1 MTLFTEISKPI
12 EKKLKKIGL
21 EQKIEVKFSDFN
33 KDYDVQINNLVGVR
47 KLENYDL
54 IVAEVTKLLKSN
66 KNIETYEISETG
78 FVNIRLHESYI
89 KILLDNQLKYFQ
101 SKIKKNKKK
110 VMFDFGGANIG
121 KSLHVGHIRTLNIGR
136 SLKNIYDFAGFETIS
151 DIHYGDWGMPIAQ
164 IIAFIEKESLDFK
177 TIKHDDLEKI
187 YPLAAKL
194 SKEDKGFYK
203 TALNI
208 SRELNL
214 RDETRINQWKII
226 YDVSTKNIISILDD
240 LNFYFDNYLG
250 ESDVISLLPD
260 FIEYIKK
267 DNLAILDDGAL
278 IANDGQDP
286 PALITKS
293 DGSYMYLTTD
303 IGTIL
308 YREKMFKADKYI
320 YVVDERQKN
329 HFNQLFKLIEFF
341 DLSKSEFLHIG
352 FGTVNDK
359 NGKPLKTRDG
369 ENYKLLQLFNDIQMK
384 LNENNSDEKTVK
396 KLSKSVL
403 TYSDLVTKRTGN
415 YVFDLEKFTN
425 ISGKSAIFIQ
435 YSQVRAKKLL
445 EQSNINYQFLSFTGT
460 ERELLIE
467 IIKFKY
473 YFNLSLNL
481 NEPHH
486 LAEYAYSL
494 CQEFNRFY
502 TNNKIFD
509 ENINDS
515 LKSHRLFVV
524 SMFYETIIKTFQCL
538 GLEPVDNM

>member
-66 KNIETYEISETG
+66 KNIETYEISESG

-164 IIAFIEKESLDFK
+164 IIAFIEKESLNFK
-177 TIKHDDLEKI
+177 SIKHNDLEKI

-194 SKEDKGFYK
+194 SKEDKEFYK

-240 LNFYFDNYLG
+240 LDFYFDNYLG

-267 DNLAILDDGAL
+267 DNLAILDDDAL

>member
-1 MTLFTEISKPI
+1 MLFTEISKPI

-214 RDETRINQWKII
+214 RNETRINQWKII
-226 YDVSTKNIISILDD
+226 YDVSTKNIISILND
-240 LNFYFDNYLG
+240 LDFYFDNYLG

-267 DNLAILDDGAL
+267 DNLAILDDDAL

-538 GLEPVDNM
+538 GLEPVDTM

>member
-1 MTLFTEISKPI
+1 MLFTEISKPI

-21 EQKIEVKFSDFN
+21 EQKIEVKFSGFN

-214 RDETRINQWKII
+214 RNETRINQWKII

-240 LNFYFDNYLG
+240 LDFYFDNYLG

-267 DNLAILDDGAL
+267 DNLAILDDDAL

-329 HFNQLFKLIEFF
+329 HFNQLFKLVEFF

>member
-89 KILLDNQLKYFQ
+89 KILLDNQLKHFQ
-101 SKIKKNKKK
+101 SKIKKNKKT

-136 SLKNIYDFAGFETIS
+136 SLKNIYDLAGFETIS

-164 IIAFIEKESLDFK
+164 IIAFIEKESLDFRS
-177 TIKHDDLEKI
+177 IKHDDLEKI

-214 RDETRINQWKII
+214 RNETRINQWKII

-240 LNFYFDNYLG
+240 LDFYFDNYLG

-267 DNLAILDDGAL
+267 DNLAILDDDAL

-384 LNENNSDEKTVK
+384 LNENNSDETTVK

-538 GLEPVDNM
+538 GLEPVDTM

>member
-1 MTLFTEISKPI
+1 MLFTEISKPI

-21 EQKIEVKFSDFN
+21 EQKIEVKFSGFN

-214 RDETRINQWKII
+214 RNETRINQWKII

-240 LNFYFDNYLG
+240 LDFYFDNYLG

-267 DNLAILDDGAL
+267 DNLAILDDDAL

-384 LNENNSDEKTVK
+384 LNENNSDEITVK

>member
-1 MTLFTEISKPI
+1 MMLFTEISKPI

-214 RDETRINQWKII
+214 RNETRINQWKII

-240 LNFYFDNYLG
+240 LDFYFDNYLG

-267 DNLAILDDGAL
+267 DNLAILDDDAL

-329 HFNQLFKLIEFF
+329 HFNQLFKLVEFF

>member
-1 MTLFTEISKPI
+1 MLFTEISKPI

-214 RDETRINQWKII
+214 RNETRINQWKII

-240 LNFYFDNYLG
+240 LDFYFDNYLG

-267 DNLAILDDGAL
+267 DNLAILDDDAL

-293 DGSYMYLTTD
+293 DGSYIYLTTD

>member
-177 TIKHDDLEKI
+177 SIKHNDLEKI

-226 YDVSTKNIISILDD
+226 YDVSTKNIISILND
-240 LNFYFDNYLG
+240 LDFYFDNYLG

>member
-1 MTLFTEISKPI
+1 MMLFTEISKPI

-164 IIAFIEKESLDFK
+164 IIAFIEKENLNFK
-177 TIKHDDLEKI
+177 TIKHNDLEKI

-214 RDETRINQWKII
+214 RNETRINQWKII

-240 LNFYFDNYLG
+240 LDFYFDNYLG

-267 DNLAILDDGAL
+267 DNLAILDDDAL

-538 GLEPVDNM
+538 GLEPVDTM

>member
-177 TIKHDDLEKI
+177 SIKHNDLEKI

-226 YDVSTKNIISILDD
+226 YDVSTKNIISILND
-240 LNFYFDNYLG
+240 LDFYFDNYLG

-538 GLEPVDNM
+538 GLEPVDTM

>member
-214 RDETRINQWKII
+214 RNETRINQWKII
-226 YDVSTKNIISILDD
+226 YDVSTKNIISILND
-240 LNFYFDNYLG
+240 LDFYFDNYLG

-415 YVFDLEKFTN
+415 YVFDLDKFTN

-538 GLEPVDNM
+538 GLEPVDTM

>member
-1 MTLFTEISKPI
+1 MMLFTEISKPI

-226 YDVSTKNIISILDD
+226 YDVSTKNIISILND
-240 LNFYFDNYLG
+240 LDFYFDNYLG

-415 YVFDLEKFTN
+415 YVFDLDKFTN

>member
-1 MTLFTEISKPI
+1 MLFTEISKPI

-214 RDETRINQWKII
+214 RNETRINQWKII
-226 YDVSTKNIISILDD
+226 YDVSTKNIISILND
-240 LNFYFDNYLG
+240 LDFYFDNYLG

-538 GLEPVDNM
+538 GLEPVDTM

>member
-54 IVAEVTKLLKSN
+54 VVAEVTKLLKSN

-214 RDETRINQWKII
+214 RNETRINQWKII
-226 YDVSTKNIISILDD
+226 YDVSTKNIISILND
-240 LNFYFDNYLG
+240 LDFYFDNYLG

-486 LAEYAYSL
+486 LAEYAYGL

>member
-214 RDETRINQWKII
+214 RNETRINQWKII

-240 LNFYFDNYLG
+240 LDFYFDNYLG

-369 ENYKLLQLFNDIQMK
+369 ENYKLLQLFNDIQIK

-415 YVFDLEKFTN
+415 YVFDLDKFTN

-445 EQSNINYQFLSFTGT
+445 EQSNINYKFLSFTGT

-538 GLEPVDNM
+538 GLEPVDTM

>member
-240 LNFYFDNYLG
+240 LDFYFDNYLG

-267 DNLAILDDGAL
+267 DNLAILDDDAL

-415 YVFDLEKFTN
+415 YVFDLDKFTN

>member
-1 MTLFTEISKPI
+1 MMLFTEISKPI

-164 IIAFIEKESLDFK
+164 IIAFIEKESLNFK
-177 TIKHDDLEKI
+177 SIKHNDLEKI

-226 YDVSTKNIISILDD
+226 YDVSTKNIISILND
-240 LNFYFDNYLG
+240 LDFYFDNYLG

-415 YVFDLEKFTN
+415 YVFDLDKFTN

>member
-101 SKIKKNKKK
+101 SKIKKNKKT
-110 VMFDFGGANIG
+110 VLFDFGGANIG

-164 IIAFIEKESLDFK
+164 IIAFIEKESLNFK
-177 TIKHDDLEKI
+177 SIKHDDLEKI

-226 YDVSTKNIISILDD
+226 YDVSTKNIISILND
-240 LNFYFDNYLG
+240 LDFYFDNYLG

-415 YVFDLEKFTN
+415 YVFDLDKFTN

>member
-1 MTLFTEISKPI
+1 MMLFTEISKPI

-214 RDETRINQWKII
+214 RNETRINQWKII

-240 LNFYFDNYLG
+240 LDFYFDNYLG

-267 DNLAILDDGAL
+267 DNLAILDDDAL

-329 HFNQLFKLIEFF
+329 HFNQLFKLVEFF

-384 LNENNSDEKTVK
+384 LNENNSDEITVK

>member
-1 MTLFTEISKPI
+1 MMLFTEISKPI

-214 RDETRINQWKII
+214 RNETRINQWKII

-240 LNFYFDNYLG
+240 LDFYFDNYLG

-267 DNLAILDDGAL
+267 DNLAILDDDAL

-486 LAEYAYSL
+486 LAEYAYGL

-538 GLEPVDNM
+538 GLEPVDTM

>member
-54 IVAEVTKLLKSN
+54 VVAEVTKLLKSN

-164 IIAFIEKESLDFK
+164 IIAFIEKESLNFK
-177 TIKHDDLEKI
+177 SIKHNDLEKI

-240 LNFYFDNYLG
+240 LDFYFDNYLG

-267 DNLAILDDGAL
+267 DNLAILDDDAL

-303 IGTIL
+303 IGTVL

-320 YVVDERQKN
+320 YIVDERQKN

-369 ENYKLLQLFNDIQMK
+369 ENYKLLQLFNDIQIK

>member
-54 IVAEVTKLLKSN
+54 VVAEVTKLLKSN

-177 TIKHDDLEKI
+177 SIKHNDLEKI

-214 RDETRINQWKII
+214 RNETRINQWKII
-226 YDVSTKNIISILDD
+226 YDVSTKNIISILND
-240 LNFYFDNYLG
+240 LDFYFDNYLG

-538 GLEPVDNM
+538 GLEPVDTM

>member
-101 SKIKKNKKK
+101 SKIKKNKKT
-110 VMFDFGGANIG
+110 VLFDFGGANIG

-214 RDETRINQWKII
+214 RDKTRINQWKII
-226 YDVSTKNIISILDD
+226 YDVSTKNIISILND
-240 LNFYFDNYLG
+240 LDFYFDNYLG

-415 YVFDLEKFTN
+415 YVFDLDKFTN

-460 ERELLIE
+460 ERELFIE

>member
-1 MTLFTEISKPI
+1 MALFTEISKPI
-12 EKKLKKIGL
+12 EIGL
-21 EQKIEVKFSDFN
+21 EKFGYEEKIEVKFSDFN
-33 KDYDVQINNLVGVR
+33 KDYDVQINNLVSVR
-47 KLENYDL
+47 KSKDYDL
-54 IVAEVTKLLKSN
+54 IVGEVTKILKNNES
-66 KNIETYEISETG
+66 IEAYDVSENG
-78 FVNIRLHESYI
+78 FVSLRLHESYI
-89 KILLDNQLKYFQ
+89 KILLENQFDYFQ
-101 SKIKKNKKK
+101 SKIKKNNQT

-136 SLKNIYDFAGFETIS
+136 SLKNIYDFAGYETIS

-177 TIKHDDLEKI
+177 SLKHGDLEKI

-194 SKEDKGFYK
+194 SKEDKEFYK

-208 SRELNL
+208 SKELNL
-214 RDETRINQWKII
+214 RKETRINQWRTI
-226 YDVSTKNIISILDD
+226 YDISTKNIVSILND
-240 LNFYFDNYLG
+240 LDFYFDNYLG
-250 ESDVISLLPD
+250 ESDVILLIPD
-260 FIEYIKK
+260 FIEFIKK
-267 DNLAILDDGAL
+267 ENLAVLDDGAL

-308 YREKMFKADKYI
+308 YREKNFKADKYV

-329 HFNQLFKLIEFF
+329 HFNQLFKLVEYF

-352 FGTVNDK
+352 FGTVNDQ
-359 NGKPLKTRDG
+359 NGNPLKTRDG
-369 ENYKLLQLFNDIQMK
+369 ENYKLLQLFTDIQK
-384 LNENNSDEKTVK
+384 QLSEINSDEKTVK
-396 KLSKSVL
+396 MLSKSVL
-403 TYSDLVTKRTGN
+403 TYSDLVTKRTSN

-425 ISGKSAIFIQ
+425 TSGKSAVFIQ

-445 EQSNINYQFLSFTGT
+445 EQSNINYQFLSITGT
-460 ERELLIE
+460 ERDLLIE

-486 LAEYAYSL
+486 LAEYAYNL

-502 TNNKIFD
+502 TNNKIYD
-509 ENINDS
+509 ENITDS
-515 LKSHRLFVV
+515 LRSHRLFVV

-538 GLEPVDNM
+538 GLQPVDNM

>member
-1 MTLFTEISKPI
+1 MMLFTEISKPI

-177 TIKHDDLEKI
+177 SIKHNDLEKI

-240 LNFYFDNYLG
+240 LDFYFDNYLG

-267 DNLAILDDGAL
+267 DNLAILDDDAL

-329 HFNQLFKLIEFF
+329 HFNQLFKLVEFF

-369 ENYKLLQLFNDIQMK
+369 ENYKLLQLFNDIQIK

>member
-12 EKKLKKIGL
+12 EKGLKKFGL
-21 EQKIEVKFSDFN
+21 EVKIEVRFSDFN

-47 KLENYDL
+47 KLKNYDL
-54 IVAEVTKLLKSN
+54 IVSEVTKLLKSN
-66 KNIETYEISETG
+66 KNVEIYDISETG

-89 KILLDNQLKYFQ
+89 KILLDNQLKHFQ
-101 SKIKKNKKK
+101 SKIKKNKKT

-136 SLKNIYDFAGFETIS
+136 SLKNIYDLAGFETIS

-177 TIKHDDLEKI
+177 SIKHDDLEKI

-194 SKEDKGFYK
+194 SKEDKEFYK

-214 RDETRINQWKII
+214 RNETRINQWKII

-240 LNFYFDNYLG
+240 LDFYFDNYLG

-329 HFNQLFKLIEFF
+329 YFNQLFKLIEFF
-341 DLSKSEFLHIG
+341 NLSKSEFLHIG

-415 YVFDLEKFTN
+415 YVFDLEKFIN

-538 GLEPVDNM
+538 GLEPVDHM

>member
-164 IIAFIEKESLDFK
+164 IIAFIEKESLNFK
-177 TIKHDDLEKI
+177 SIKHNDLEKI

-226 YDVSTKNIISILDD
+226 YDVSTKNIISILND
-240 LNFYFDNYLG
+240 LDFYFDNYLG

-415 YVFDLEKFTN
+415 YVFDLDKFTN

-445 EQSNINYQFLSFTGT
+445 EQSNINYKFLSFTGT

>member
-214 RDETRINQWKII
+214 RNETRINQWKII

-240 LNFYFDNYLG
+240 LDFYFDNYLG

-267 DNLAILDDGAL
+267 DNLAILDDDAL

-538 GLEPVDNM
+538 GLEPVDTM

>member
-54 IVAEVTKLLKSN
+54 VVAEVTKLLKSN

-369 ENYKLLQLFNDIQMK
+369 ENYKLLQLFNDIQIK

-538 GLEPVDNM
+538 GLEPVDTM

>member
-54 IVAEVTKLLKSN
+54 IVDEVTKLLKSN
-66 KNIETYEISETG
+66 KNIEKYEISETG

-226 YDVSTKNIISILDD
+226 YDVSTKNIISILND
-240 LNFYFDNYLG
+240 LDFYFDNYLG

-369 ENYKLLQLFNDIQMK
+369 ENYKLLQLFNDIQIK

-415 YVFDLEKFTN
+415 YVFDLDKFTN

-538 GLEPVDNM
+538 GLEPVDTM

>member
-226 YDVSTKNIISILDD
+226 YDVSTKNIISILND
-240 LNFYFDNYLG
+240 LDFYFDNYLG

-415 YVFDLEKFTN
+415 YVFDLDKFTN

-445 EQSNINYQFLSFTGT
+445 EQSNINYKFLSFTGT

>member
-66 KNIETYEISETG
+66 KNIETYEISESG

-214 RDETRINQWKII
+214 RNETRINQWKII

-240 LNFYFDNYLG
+240 LDFYFDNYLG

-267 DNLAILDDGAL
+267 DNLAILDDDAL

-538 GLEPVDNM
+538 GLEPVDTM

>member
-1 MTLFTEISKPI
+1 MLFTEISKPI

-164 IIAFIEKESLDFK
+164 IIAFIEKESLNFK
-177 TIKHDDLEKI
+177 SIKHNDLEKI

-214 RDETRINQWKII
+214 RNETRINQWKII

-240 LNFYFDNYLG
+240 LDFYFDNYLG

-267 DNLAILDDGAL
+267 DNLAILDDDAL

-445 EQSNINYQFLSFTGT
+445 EQSNINYKFLSFTGT

-486 LAEYAYSL
+486 LAEYAYGL

-538 GLEPVDNM
+538 GLEPVDTM

>member
-240 LNFYFDNYLG
+240 LDFYFDNYLG

-267 DNLAILDDGAL
+267 DNLAILDDDAL

-486 LAEYAYSL
+486 LAEYAYGL

-538 GLEPVDNM
+538 GLEPVDTM

>member
-214 RDETRINQWKII
+214 RNETRINQWKII
-226 YDVSTKNIISILDD
+226 YDVSTKNIISILND
-240 LNFYFDNYLG
+240 LDFYFDNYLG

-267 DNLAILDDGAL
+267 DNLAILDDDAL

-538 GLEPVDNM
+538 GLEPVDTM

>member
-164 IIAFIEKESLDFK
+164 IIAFIEKESLNFK
-177 TIKHDDLEKI
+177 SIKHNDLEKI

-226 YDVSTKNIISILDD
+226 YDVSTKNIISILND
-240 LNFYFDNYLG
+240 LDFYFDNYLG

-369 ENYKLLQLFNDIQMK
+369 ENYKLLQLFNDIQIK

-538 GLEPVDNM
+538 GLEPVDTM